1 MEIESYAVVAFYC
14 GKKIINKKGYTLE
27 EALKIAEIKK
37 YRVYIFE
44 VYTNNTCRK
53 IMGLSYDKI

>member
-14 GKKIINKKGYTLE
+14 GKRIINKKGYTLE

-37 YRVYIFE
+37 YHVSLYLW
-44 VYTNNTCRK
+44 Y
-53 IMGLSYDKI
+53 MGSTIK

>member
-14 GKKIINKKGYTLE
+14 GKRIINKKGYTLE

-37 YRVYIFE
+37 YHVCIFE

-53 IMGLSYDKI
+53 IKG

>member
-14 GKKIINKKGYTLE
+14 GKRIINRKGYTLE

-37 YRVYIFE
+37 YNVHIFE
-44 VYTNNTCRK
+44 VYTNNTCKK
-53 IMGLSYDKI
+53 IRG

>member
-14 GKKIINKKGYTLE
+14 GKKIINKQGYTLE

-37 YRVYIFE
+37 YHVCIFE
-44 VYTNNTCRK
+44 VYTDNTCKK
-53 IMGLSYDKI
+53 IRG

>member
-1 MEIESYAVVAFYC
+1 MQLLLFIVV
-14 GKKIINKKGYTLE
+14 KKIINRKGYTLE

-37 YRVYIFE
+37 YNAHIFE

-53 IMGLSYDKI
+53 IKG